1 MFSAES
7 GIIGSYN
14 ANKRSPFGTYYMG
27 GDGMSGYYTGYLNE
41 MVGLRGYKNGSI
53 AGGSGRGA
61 YAYSKFFMELRY
73 PVVSENSTMIWIHT
87 FAEAGNAWERIQD
100 MNPFQLKRSAGIGV
114 RFMLPMVGLMGIDWG
129 YGFDRPDGSGTKGGS
144 NIHFILG
151 QQF

>member
-1 MFSAES
+1 M
-7 GIIGSYN
+7 
-14 ANKRSPFGTYYMG
+14 
-27 GDGMSGYYTGYLNE
+27 
-41 MVGLRGYKNGSI
+41 
-53 AGGSGRGA
+53 GA

-87 FAEAGNAWERIQD
+87 FVEAGNAWERIQD
-100 MNPFQLKRSAGIGV
+100 MNPFQLKRSAGVGV

-129 YGFDRPDGSGTKGGS
+129 YGFDRPDGSSTKGGS